1 MFVVSAVLGDQI
13 RQILS
18 IRMRSVEV
26 WPSLLAVELL
36 PALMDSAVVVSLVIM
51 VFATWSRKLTPQQF
65 LWLVTV
71 LISVVFVVAML
82 FSQKYM

>member
-1 MFVVSAVLGDQI
+1 VSVVSAVLGDHI

-18 IRMRSVEV
+18 IPIHSVEV

-36 PALMDSAVVVSLVIM
+36 PVLMDSALVVSLVIM